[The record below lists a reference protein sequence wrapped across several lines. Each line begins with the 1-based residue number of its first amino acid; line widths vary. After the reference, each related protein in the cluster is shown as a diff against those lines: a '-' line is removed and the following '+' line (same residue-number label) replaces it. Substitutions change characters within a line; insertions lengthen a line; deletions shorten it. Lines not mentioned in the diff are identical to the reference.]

1 MKKILV
7 LFLFVFFPLYV
18 YSQDKVYK
26 PEIVNYLFN
35 NYNVNTEDIHLW
47 IYKYKSKSQLAGII
61 FNRDGNIKLYVGTS
75 GYYLNLSNIEIN
87 DSFLFISFIKI
98 WTGAEE
104 YINNDS
110 RYFEKFNLLI
120 NRETIEN
127 NFSWVIDIFDVIP
140 VFEAKDNNHSIN
152 YNKSFSVKNFTY
164 AKKECSDT
172 SENVFCLSSNNNF
185 DIIDINCNYVNKNDL
200 WIKVFFDGKYGY
212 IPFDALNGNWA
223 IVENNLDINI
233 E

>member
-1 MKKILV
+1 MKKILF
-7 LFLFVFFPLYV
+7 LFLFMFFPLYV

-61 FNRDGNIKLYVGTS
+61 FYRDGNIKLYVGTS

-104 YINNDS
+104 NINNDS

-152 YNKSFSVKNFTY
+152 YNKSFSVKKFTC

-172 SENVFCLSSNNNF
+172 SEIIFCLSTNNNF
-185 DIIDINCNYVNKNDL
+185 DIMI
-200 WIKVFFDGKYGY
+200 
-212 IPFDALNGNWA
+212 
-223 IVENNLDINI
+223 
-233 E
+233 